1 MGPTIDWTQVLIAL
15 IAAAPATLAVYLSY
29 RIHYKIRTPS
39 GDDIGTVVER
49 THELAAVNEAVLLA
63 MHSTL
68 TGGAPPPRPT
78 RKLGG

>member
-1 MGPTIDWTQVLIAL
+1 MIIAL
-15 IAAAPATLAVYLSY
+15 IAAMPAALAVYLSY
-29 RIHYKIRTPS
+29 RINYKIRTPS

-63 MHSTL
+63 MHNVV
-68 TGGAPPPRPT
+68 TGGEPPPKPQ